1 MAYIILFTEN
11 RDKKCVIRFV
21 KGFRRKG
28 FFRKERVEYTIVSS
42 EAFHFYSTDQIPDF
56 VMSVIRKDYPDAEIK
71 AVESEG
77 FDKTYSLQR
86 FFAIACFNEGYNEEY
101 YNGNDAK
108 GKTTFTSD
116 LSDVRM
122 ILSESSAKETLRTI
136 QQTTGDRVF
145 IRTLYL
151 NLVNELLTPVFMITC
166 TSKGSSHTKYFSRI
180 EGNRLRLVTMSESA
194 SRFTYEEVL
203 KEFDY
208 LQTHNKNFLYAV
220 LPVFKDNVNSKNIG
234 NYMRDNKISRMVAMD
249 LKLRFL
255 NR

>member
-11 RDKKCVIRFV
+11 RDRKCVIRFV

-56 VMSVIRKDYPDAEIK
+56 VMSVIRKDYPDADIK

-77 FDKTYSLQR
+77 FNETYSLQR

-166 TSKGSSHTKYFSRI
+166 TSKGNRQTKYFKMMD
-180 EGNRLRLVTMSESA
+180 GNRIRLVTTSEFA

-220 LPVFKDNVNSKNIG
+220 LPVFKDNVNAKDIG

>member
-11 RDKKCVIRFV
+11 RDRKCVIRFV

-56 VMSVIRKDYPDAEIK
+56 VMSAIRKDYPDADIK

-166 TSKGSSHTKYFSRI
+166 TSKGNRQTKYFKMMD
-180 EGNRLRLVTMSESA
+180 GNRIRLVTTSEFA

-220 LPVFKDNVNSKNIG
+220 LPVFKDNVNAKDIG
-234 NYMRDNKISRMVAMD
+234 SYMRDNKISRMVAMD